1 MIKIAVCDDDRT
13 VRESIV
19 KALQRYE
26 RDNSME
32 FEILEYAAADAMLVS
47 YPAELDL
54 ILLDIYMPGIDGM
67 DAAKAIRRF
76 DQDVC
81 IIFITTCINVRS
93 KGTRFGHLALSEN
106 RSAMRSSPTRLATRS
121 ETSSVPGR
129 KNTILRSELPENP
142 TACRSPGSAIVK
154 YAAIISTCA

>member
-1 MIKIAVCDDDRT
+1 MISENSIMIRIAVCDDDRT

-19 KALQRYE
+19 KALRRYE
-26 RDNSME
+26 RDKGME

-67 DAAKAIRRF
+67 DAAKAIRQF

-81 IIFITTCINVRS
+81 IIFITTMQRVPLAESGRLFAAGRAAPDLYDAAQC
-93 KGTRFGHLALSEN
+93 GGQRFLN
-106 RSAMRSSPTRLATRS
+106 
-121 ETSSVPGR
+121 
-129 KNTILRSELPENP
+129 
-142 TACRSPGSAIVK
+142 
-154 YAAIISTCA
+154 